1 MRIGLLTYH
10 HVVNIGSVL
19 QAYCAWRLLT
29 QLYPKARVEIID
41 HVPAV
46 SEKYKAGYRQQGV
59 VKKGWFTKPEPNA
72 FSRNEQAYLDFLRA
86 HCDFSTALPTT
97 DDEQVVMRALA
108 DLGYDA
114 VFVGSDTVFQLGGYF
129 GHPIAAKLPPN
140 AYYLPGL
147 TGVKKVGL
155 AASFDP
161 YMGGAE
167 AERLR
172 QVAPLL
178 QAYDRIL
185 YRDATAEGLLHD
197 AGVDPARM
205 AHIPDPTILM
215 DITHLVPGGGAD
227 LGQRTKRMAGV
238 AIADPAVTKQVIAWV
253 KEAGYEVVDFM
264 YPPQDPTRRVG
275 MGGVVGQALAGYRE
289 LDLLVTDRFHGS
301 ILALQLS
308 AANVVGIEHHGT
320 YVEPNSKLRDLYAR
334 LGISDHLLRTDP
346 TGLDRDAFNA
356 LLRTDHWSRADMMQR
371 MASLRTSGFA
381 SIKLLLDGLMN
392 S

>member
-29 QLYPKARVEIID
+29 QLYPQARVEIID

-46 SEKYKAGYRQQGV
+46 SEKYKQGYRAKGV
-59 VKKGWFTKPEPNA
+59 VKKGWFGKTEPNA

-86 HCDFSTALPTT
+86 HCDFSPALPTT
-97 DDEQVVMRALA
+97 DDEHEVVRAIA
-108 DLGYDA
+108 ALGYDA

-147 TGVKKVGL
+147 EGVKKVGL

-185 YRDATAEGLLHD
+185 YRDATAEALLCN

-227 LGQRTKRMAGV
+227 LGQRTKRVAGV
-238 AIADPAVTKQVIAWV
+238 AIADPKVTAQVTGWV
-253 KEAGYEVVDFM
+253 KEAGFEVVDFM
-264 YPPQDPTRRVG
+264 YPPQDASRRSG
-275 MGGVVGQALAGYRE
+275 MGGVVGQALGGYRE
-289 LDLLVTDRFHGS
+289 LDLMVTDRFHGS

-308 AANVVGIEHHGT
+308 SANVVGIEHHGT
-320 YVEPNSKLRDLYAR
+320 YVEPNSKLRDLYQR
-334 LGISDHLLRTDP
+334 LGIGDHLLRTDEQ
-346 TGLDRDAFNA
+346 GLDRAAFEA
-356 LLRTDHWSRADMMQR
+356 LLNAGHWSRAEMMQR
-371 MASLRTSGFA
+371 MAALRASGFT
-381 SIKLLLDGLMN
+381 SIEQQLAGLLN
-392 S
+392 